1 MKRRLQATGG
11 IQDKSPQKELSF
23 SRIHFR
29 KTTALFIILFTKI
42 VRFFAILDIPASV
55 SGRFQSCHGTGHR
68 SL

>member
-29 KTTALFIILFTKI
+29 KNDSSFYHSFLLISQIRYPPRLFLDAFSLVIA
-42 VRFFAILDIPASV
+42 RAIEACD
-55 SGRFQSCHGTGHR
+55 R
-68 SL
+68 

>member
-29 KTTALFIILFTKI
+29 KTTALFIIAFINFSDQISPRLFLDAFSLVI
-42 VRFFAILDIPASV
+42 ARAIEACD
-55 SGRFQSCHGTGHR
+55 R
-68 SL
+68 